1 MILSRSARIFFFETV
16 CVIMYSRL
24 VWTARCVRTLEDGRC
39 SFGLIRSIGGSARS
53 LVSRVH
59 THIHANMYIYTHPYR
74 MVRKRRKR
82 QIVEMEEGQAAE
94 TVPFVRVT
102 FGQVGSAGR
111 EFMGLFHDEGTR
123 RWPVPCGSDLILP
136 IPREDTRGYT
146 CISRLCMELAR
157 SLLHSKLEI
166 FFRPAKRNLSSSDL
180 KMKYGSH
187 REKFTLVRLITPI
200 IYIQSKKKGNSN
212 IILFISLFF

>member
-1 MILSRSARIFFFETV
+1 
-16 CVIMYSRL
+16 MYSRL
-24 VWTARCVRTLEDGRC
+24 VWTARCMRTLEDGRC
-39 SFGLIRSIGGSARS
+39 SFSLIRSIGGSARS

-180 KMKYGSH
+180 
-187 REKFTLVRLITPI
+187 
-200 IYIQSKKKGNSN
+200 
-212 IILFISLFF
+212 

>member
-1 MILSRSARIFFFETV
+1 MSRIIKSIRIDLISVSSYFLFRNGLRHNVFEARWI
-16 CVIMYSRL
+16 
-24 VWTARCVRTLEDGRC
+24 ARCVRTLEDGRC

-180 KMKYGSH
+180 
-187 REKFTLVRLITPI
+187 
-200 IYIQSKKKGNSN
+200 
-212 IILFISLFF
+212 

>member
-1 MILSRSARIFFFETV
+1 MCAYARGWALLVRFDSIDWWIGT
-16 CVIMYSRL
+16 ISRL
-24 VWTARCVRTLEDGRC
+24 EGT
-39 SFGLIRSIGGSARS
+39 
-53 LVSRVH
+53 H
-59 THIHANMYIYTHPYR
+59 THICKYVYIYTHRYR

-146 CISRLCMELAR
+146 CICAWNWPLFSIPNWKYSSGL
-157 SLLHSKLEI
+157 
-166 FFRPAKRNLSSSDL
+166 RNATCP
-180 KMKYGSH
+180 
-187 REKFTLVRLITPI
+187 RAT
-200 IYIQSKKKGNSN
+200 
-212 IILFISLFF
+212 

>member
-1 MILSRSARIFFFETV
+1 
-16 CVIMYSRL
+16 
-24 VWTARCVRTLEDGRC
+24 
-39 SFGLIRSIGGSARS
+39 
-53 LVSRVH
+53 
-59 THIHANMYIYTHPYR
+59 
-74 MVRKRRKR
+74 MVRKCRKR

-123 RWPVPCGSDLILP
+123 ILWPVPCGSDLILP

-157 SLLHSKLEI
+157 SLLHSKLENI
-166 FFRPAKRNLSSSDL
+166 NILPACETQLVFERL
-180 KMKYGSH
+180 MKYGSH
-187 REKFTLVRLITPI
+187 REKFTLVRLITPRHDNI
-200 IYIQSKKKGNSN
+200 RSIEEKREFKYNSFYFSFLLAESKV
-212 IILFISLFF
+212 